1 VGYFLYQKIRNN
13 LHELLV
19 KKKHFQLYFKKYN
32 LMLNEKHDQQYIEE
46 LLIKNKVSECS
57 VNGKNIR
64 VLSFSGDACMKEMI
78 LALIRNH

>member
-1 VGYFLYQKIRNN
+1 
-13 LHELLV
+13 
-19 KKKHFQLYFKKYN
+19 
-32 LMLNEKHDQQYIEE
+32 MLNEKHDQQYIEE

-57 VNGKNIR
+57 VNGKNRR